1 MGSDRASTRV
11 KSMAPMVGLKLHVS
25 HSRALS
31 ISIAVCL
38 SVSRGRTKVAEEA
51 IQGIDEPKLAFRVPD
66 HAAAFPPC
74 GPNAP
79 AETWGS
85 SETIFTT

>member
-1 MGSDRASTRV
+1 M
-11 KSMAPMVGLKLHVS
+11 
-25 HSRALS
+25 
-31 ISIAVCL
+31 
-38 SVSRGRTKVAEEA
+38 RGRTKVAEEA

-85 SETIFTT
+85 SETIFTTLLDYFLRGIVSVAYCHKSYHKQVML

>member
-1 MGSDRASTRV
+1 M
-11 KSMAPMVGLKLHVS
+11 
-25 HSRALS
+25 
-31 ISIAVCL
+31 
-38 SVSRGRTKVAEEA
+38 RGRTKVAEEA
-51 IQGIDEPKLAFRVPD
+51 IQGIDEPKLAFRDPD

-85 SETIFTT
+85 SETICTTLLDYFPRGTDSVAHCHKSYYKQVIL